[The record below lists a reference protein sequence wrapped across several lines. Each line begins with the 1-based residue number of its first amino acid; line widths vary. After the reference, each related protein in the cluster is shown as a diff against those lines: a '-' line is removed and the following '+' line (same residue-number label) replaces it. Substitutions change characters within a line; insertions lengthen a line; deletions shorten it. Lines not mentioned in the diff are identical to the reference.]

1 MRPADAATPSRSA
14 AARPPTRWGD
24 RSQRRVDILDAARE
38 RIIDAGYLALNMRDV
53 AAGAGVSPATLY
65 SYFATK
71 EELFA
76 TLFAEAIRA
85 HTDGI
90 RPACTTAGDLD
101 ELLRTVISAY
111 VELYRQYGRHFTL
124 WAALLAD
131 ADTEARSS
139 PFPVELIADLRQ
151 ASISYSG
158 LVMTALERAAGV
170 HGRRVVPGPMTTTLV
185 WSAINGLVDH
195 IPSERRPRA
204 PFTPDDLTA
213 SAAPRRALAVTDPV
227 R

>member
-1 MRPADAATPSRSA
+1 MRPADAATPSRSP

-131 ADTEARSS
+131 ADTDPGSS
-139 PFPVELIADLRQ
+139 PFPLELIADLRD
-151 ASISYSG
+151 ASVAYSQ
-158 LVMTALERAAGV
+158 LVMSALDRAAGV
-170 HGRRVVPGPMTTTLV
+170 QGRRIVPGPMTTTLV
-185 WSAINGLVDH
+185 WCAINGLVDH
-195 IPSERRPRA
+195 LTSERRALDPFSADELIGFAPPRLA
-204 PFTPDDLTA
+204 LT
-213 SAAPRRALAVTDPV
+213 VTEPG
-227 R
+227 